1 MLTSSPLFAL
11 VATTLIITAYSLPA
25 SSASILLNIDFSVNG
40 TSFEVEISEND
51 SSTPR
56 VGPGPFQNNT
66 GPATSSLG
74 WALV

>member
-25 SSASILLNIDFSVNG
+25 SSASILLNIDF
-40 TSFEVEISEND
+40 FVEISEND

-74 WALV
+74 WALVT